1 MIVNIRKIRNTPC
14 GGCDVLNMVMG
25 EIEGKL
31 EALDVEV
38 IEHDLTLEPEIQAQY
53 GVMSV
58 PVLVYEVDGT
68 EVFRS
73 IGVVPSE
80 LILEKILQISAR

>member
-1 MIVNIRKIRNTPC
+1 MIVTIRKIRNTPC

-25 EIEGKL
+25 GISGKL

-38 IEHDLTLEPEIQAQY
+38 IEHDLTLEPEIQTQY
-53 GVMSV
+53 NVMSV

-73 IGVVPSE
+73 TGVVPSE
-80 LILEKILQISAR
+80 AILEKILEISAR